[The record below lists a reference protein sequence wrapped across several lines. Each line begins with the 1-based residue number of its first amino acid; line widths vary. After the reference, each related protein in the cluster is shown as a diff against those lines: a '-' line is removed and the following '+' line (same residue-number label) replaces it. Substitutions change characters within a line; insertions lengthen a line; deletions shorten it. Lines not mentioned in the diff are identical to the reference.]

1 LGAIRENS
9 LERFAKGARVDL
21 ALRRW
26 NMALNRSGEENV
38 RHEGAALERGL
49 AVGFV
54 V

>member
-38 RHEGAALERGL
+38 RHEGGL
-49 AVGFV
+49 RWNGAWLLVL
-54 V
+54 